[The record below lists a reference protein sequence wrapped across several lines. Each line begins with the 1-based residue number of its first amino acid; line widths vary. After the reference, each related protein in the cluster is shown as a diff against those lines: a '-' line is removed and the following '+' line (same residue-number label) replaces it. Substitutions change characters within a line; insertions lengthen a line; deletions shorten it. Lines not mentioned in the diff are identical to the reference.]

1 MIRTGAEAG
10 FLNDPVD
17 IAELEVVLGGDV
29 QLGGAAF
36 DEFGRGALA
45 GLQTAFDGCGAFRGN
60 DRIVAV
66 RKHDSCRTIAFC
78 VKICSTKA
86 YFLRVQGVR
95 TVYFL
100 ITFQRSMLFIQSTNE
115 KSRDAGVVVPAKRGN
130 VHMEEKKPKAR
141 REYKDTVFRMLFSDE
156 KNLLSLY
163 NAVTGRSYEDAKE
176 LEIVTLDNAV
186 YMGMKNDLAFLLDL
200 HISLYEHQ
208 STKNPNMPLRD
219 LFYISLEYQKYVS
232 DKSLYSS
239 ALLKIPAP
247 VFIVFYNGAE
257 DMEERTELRLSQA
270 YEHFEGEP
278 NLELKVMVLNINAG
292 HNAELMEQCRMLKE
306 YAQYVARV
314 RGYTASMKLEEA
326 VRRAIKECIAEG
338 ILADFLRKNRAE
350 VEMVS
355 ILEYDKEY
363 EEKKLRKA
371 EYEAGEQ
378 EGLNRGLAQGIVETG
393 CAYGVSKK
401 EILERLQERLNIS
414 CQTAQEY
421 FAMYSGKKIS

>member
-1 MIRTGAEAG
+1 
-10 FLNDPVD
+10 
-17 IAELEVVLGGDV
+17 
-29 QLGGAAF
+29 
-36 DEFGRGALA
+36 
-45 GLQTAFDGCGAFRGN
+45 
-60 DRIVAV
+60 
-66 RKHDSCRTIAFC
+66 
-78 VKICSTKA
+78 
-86 YFLRVQGVR
+86 
-95 TVYFL
+95 
-100 ITFQRSMLFIQSTNE
+100 
-115 KSRDAGVVVPAKRGN
+115 
-130 VHMEEKKPKAR
+130 MEDKKPKAK
-141 REYKDTVFRMLFSDE
+141 REYKDTVFRMLFSDK

-163 NAVTGRSYEDAKE
+163 NAVTGRAHENAEDF
-176 LEIVTLDNAV
+176 EIVTLDNAV
-186 YMGMKNDLAFLLDL
+186 YMGMKNDLSFLLDT
-200 HISLYEHQ
+200 HIYLYEHQ

-239 ALLKIPAP
+239 TLQKLPAP
-247 VFIVFYNGAE
+247 VFMVFYNGTE
-257 DMEERTELRLSQA
+257 EMEERTELRLSQA

-292 HNAELMEQCRMLKE
+292 HNEELMKQCRMLKE

-314 RGYTASMKLEEA
+314 RGYAGSMKLEEA
-326 VRRAIKECIAEG
+326 VRRAIRECITEG
-338 ILADFLRKNRAE
+338 ILTDFLRKNRAE

>member
-1 MIRTGAEAG
+1 
-10 FLNDPVD
+10 
-17 IAELEVVLGGDV
+17 
-29 QLGGAAF
+29 
-36 DEFGRGALA
+36 
-45 GLQTAFDGCGAFRGN
+45 
-60 DRIVAV
+60 
-66 RKHDSCRTIAFC
+66 
-78 VKICSTKA
+78 
-86 YFLRVQGVR
+86 
-95 TVYFL
+95 
-100 ITFQRSMLFIQSTNE
+100 
-115 KSRDAGVVVPAKRGN
+115 
-130 VHMEEKKPKAR
+130 
-141 REYKDTVFRMLFSDE
+141 
-156 KNLLSLY
+156 
-163 NAVTGRSYEDAKE
+163 
-176 LEIVTLDNAV
+176 
-186 YMGMKNDLAFLLDL
+186 
-200 HISLYEHQ
+200 
-208 STKNPNMPLRD
+208 MPLRD

-292 HNAELMEQCRMLKE
+292 HNEELMEQCRMLKE

-326 VRRAIKECIAEG
+326 VRRTIKECIAEG
-338 ILADFLRKNRAE
+338 ILADFFRKNRAE

-371 EYEAGEQ
+371 EYEAGLQQGERLGIEKGEQ
-378 EGLNRGLAQGIVETG
+378 EGLNRRLAQGIVETG